1 MPRRGVQCLLVL
13 LLLLLGAFLWRVY
26 ATGHPEPAGTDLWWL
41 RVHRSVAAII
51 VGASLALAGLHLQC
65 LLRNP
70 LASSDLLGLA
80 SGSGLAVLVAVYL
93 GWLAAPGVM
102 AAGLAMPVVA
112 LAALAGAFATLGLT
126 FLLSRR
132 RGVLDPVQLVLTG
145 LAVGIICSAGIM
157 LLRHLLPYQHANA
170 ADRLLLGAIRDDLRP
185 LELTVVGGITLV
197 AAIAT
202 WRLGPAMDIASLSD
216 DEATS
221 LGVDLPAV
229 RRWMFLWAG
238 TLTAGSVLLAGPIG
252 FVGLVC
258 PHLMRL
264 VCGPAHRP
272 LSPNAALA
280 GAVLVLAG
288 DALVRTVELPSGR
301 LPLGV
306 VTALV
311 GGPIFIWLLRR
322 GMSPR

>member
-1 MPRRGVQCLLVL
+1 MLV
-13 LLLLLGAFLWRVY
+13 
-26 ATGHPEPAGTDLWWL
+26 
-41 RVHRSVAAII
+41 
-51 VGASLALAGLHLQC
+51 
-65 LLRNP
+65 
-70 LASSDLLGLA
+70 
-80 SGSGLAVLVAVYL
+80 
-93 GWLAAPGVM
+93 
-102 AAGLAMPVVA
+102 
-112 LAALAGAFATLGLT
+112 
-126 FLLSRR
+126 
-132 RGVLDPVQLVLTG
+132 
-145 LAVGIICSAGIM
+145 
-157 LLRHLLPYQHANA
+157 RHLLPYQHANA

-185 LELTVVGGITLV
+185 AELLIVGGITLV
-197 AAIAT
+197 AAFAT

-229 RRWMFLWAG
+229 RRRMFLWAG

-264 VCGPAHRP
+264 VAGPAHRP
-272 LSPNAALA
+272 LAPNAALA

-322 GMSPR
+322 GMAPR